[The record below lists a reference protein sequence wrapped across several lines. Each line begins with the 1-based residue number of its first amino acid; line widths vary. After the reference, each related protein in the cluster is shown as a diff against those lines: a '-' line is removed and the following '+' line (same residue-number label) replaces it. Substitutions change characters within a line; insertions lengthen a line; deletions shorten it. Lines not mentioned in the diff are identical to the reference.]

1 MSCACT
7 HRLPGVDVSDIIR
20 SEDVDACTVSG
31 YCLCMRRQSTI
42 TIDTAALDRRAVA
55 LGLTRNTGDGKTV
68 VSSSAI
74 ARRLNV
80 AQSTVSRAR
89 AGKPVGGAFV
99 MAASTRLGIPLD
111 VLVRQAVA
119 A

>member
-1 MSCACT
+1 
-7 HRLPGVDVSDIIR
+7 
-20 SEDVDACTVSG
+20 
-31 YCLCMRRQSTI
+31 MRKQSTM
-42 TIDTAALDRRAVA
+42 TIDTAAFDRAAVR
-55 LGLTRNTGDGKTV
+55 LGLTRGSLSATPSN
-68 VSSSAI
+68 SAI
-74 ARRLNV
+74 ARRLGV